1 MICNLILAFLA
12 GCQEPRNITRY
23 ISETYVFIPCPFE
36 PVIWRINGRDFISAT
51 LPPLYL
57 WTPNGLIIKK
67 VYACMDQSSFQ
78 CIDTPKNSLTGIRE
92 SDIGTLTVLP
102 RESEPL
108 YLKV

>member
-1 MICNLILAFLA
+1 MISAFLV

-23 ISETYVFIPCPFE
+23 VNETYVLIPCPFE
-36 PVIWRINGRDFISAT
+36 PVVWRINRRDYISVT

-57 WTPNGLIIKK
+57 WIPNGLVIRK

-78 CIDTPKNSLTGIRE
+78 CIDMPKNDLSGIRE

-102 RESEPL
+102 RAGEPL
-108 YLKV
+108 